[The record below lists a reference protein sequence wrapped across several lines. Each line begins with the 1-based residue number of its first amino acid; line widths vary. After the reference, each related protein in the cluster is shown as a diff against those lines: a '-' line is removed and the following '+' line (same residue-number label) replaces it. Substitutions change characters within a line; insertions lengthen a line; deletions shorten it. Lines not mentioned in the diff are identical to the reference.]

1 MNLKTRP
8 EIPRIVELELVQPS
22 PINCNKCGSNEHEKI
37 DFTKTGNQR
46 YCCKKC
52 QTKFV
57 QLSPNSKFIRSDDVW
72 WAEDLSLPIHPH
84 RKNHGSK
91 FNFQPIEQLWLK
103 EIIKKF
109 IKYRS
114 NTGIGFDMMKR
125 DLIGLK
131 DFSLFLLL
139 NPHVDCIEAIDRS
152 VIIQY
157 LEYNH
162 HKKMSAQAKNGRIS
176 ILASLFETGIINNWF
191 FTEPH
196 LIRREDY
203 HKSDNKP
210 LPRYIPDD
218 VIRQLNHHLDSL
230 HEPVMRMV
238 LVTQEC
244 GLRIGELC
252 QLPLDCLNQDSKGG
266 WFIQFMRWKLKFET
280 TLPISIELAQVIKE
294 QQKYIKR
301 HLGKKYQYLFCANQG
316 HGGKFIP
323 ISKVME
329 GRAFISYIKR
339 LADKF
344 DICDSTGNRW
354 NFQTHQFRHTVGT
367 GMINNGVPQHIVQ
380 RFLGHD
386 SPDMTSVYAHIHDT
400 TLRKEIDKYL
410 DLKVVNING
419 EVIQS
424 LSLDLDTDAQLQW
437 MKKNILAESLSNGY
451 CGLPIQLTCTKGN
464 ACLTCGDFCTTIE
477 FLDQHKQQ
485 LERTNQV
492 LAVAQTNNWERQLQV
507 NQDVKTSLEK
517 IIATLEADLNV

>member
-1 MNLKTRP
+1 MNLKVRP
-8 EIPRIVELELVQPS
+8 KIYNAIELELVQPLQ
-22 PINCNKCGSNEHEKI
+22 ITCNKCSSNRYETI
-37 DFTKTGNQR
+37 GFTKAGTQR
-46 YCCKKC
+46 YRCEDC
-52 QTKFV
+52 QAKFV
-57 QLSPNSKFIRSDDVW
+57 QFLPNPTLVSSDDVW
-72 WAEDLSLPIHPH
+72 LAEDLGVHIHPH
-84 RKNHGSK
+84 RKNHGHK
-91 FNFQPIEQLWLK
+91 FNFQQIKQEWLK
-103 EIIKKF
+103 EIVKKF
-109 IKYRS
+109 IKYKA

-125 DLIGLK
+125 DLISLK
-131 DFSLFLLL
+131 DFSLFLLSSPYI
-139 NPHVDCIEAIDRS
+139 NCIENIDRS

-162 HKKMSAQAKNGRIS
+162 HKEMSAQAKNGRIS
-176 ILASLFETGIINNWF
+176 TLVSLFETGAINNWF
-191 FTEPH
+191 VSEPH
-196 LIRREDY
+196 LIRKEDY
-203 HKSDNKP
+203 HRSDNKP

-218 VIRQLNHHLDSL
+218 VIRQLNHHLDRL
-230 HEPVMRMV
+230 PEPVMRMV

-252 QLPLDCLNQDSKGG
+252 QLPLDCLKQDSKGG

-316 HGGKFIP
+316 PGSKFMP
-323 ISKVME
+323 ISKVMA
-329 GRAFISYIKR
+329 GRAFVNYIKR
-339 LADKF
+339 LATKF
-344 DICDSTGNRW
+344 NICDSNGKPW

-386 SPDMTSVYAHIHDT
+386 SPEMTSIYAHIHDT

-410 DLKVVNING
+410 DLKVINING

-424 LSLDLDTDAQLQW
+424 LNLELDTDSQLQW

-464 ACLTCGDFCTTIE
+464 ACLTCGDFRTTIE

-492 LAVAQTNNWERQLQV
+492 LAVAQTNNWERQIQV

-517 IIATLEADLNV
+517 IITTLEADLNV